1 MNQDTLVVMVIRV
14 TEDLQDPPE
23 AGQQVHQVPRDCVAC
38 PALGVKT
45 VRMASQDHED
55 LLGCQVVPDS
65 LETLAGKVPL
75 APRERRVLVDGQ
87 EIPGH
92 RDLQDCPVS
101 EENLASRD
109 PKEIGAS
116 PSQENQVTQ
125 EHPVP
130 LDGMVCAAH
139 KDLQGP

>member
-1 MNQDTLVVMVIRV
+1 MTFCCR
-14 TEDLQDPPE
+14 

-55 LLGCQVVPDS
+55 LLGCQAVPDS

-87 EIPGH
+87 VGH
-92 RDLQDCPVS
+92 CATHSTLFALFW
-101 EENLASRD
+101 NLYFH
-109 PKEIGAS
+109 G
-116 PSQENQVTQ
+116 
-125 EHPVP
+125 
-130 LDGMVCAAH
+130 
-139 KDLQGP
+139 